1 MSNSTSSAHGL
12 EIADVAFGYAS
23 SAPVIEACTLRVP
36 RGTVHGVLGCS
47 GCGKTTLLRLIA
59 GLERLD
65 SGSIHV
71 EGIHLAGE
79 GHHLAPE
86 QRPVGMVFQDYA
98 LFPNRSVRK
107 NVMFGMS
114 EGSKRD
120 RLEQADSLLQRVG
133 LLDLADRMPHTLSG
147 GQQQRTA
154 IARSLARKPRL
165 MLLDEPFS
173 SLDAET
179 RSDTREETMAILRAS
194 QVTTLVVTHD
204 PAEAEL
210 IADEVTWLTCAQ
222 DADRS

>member
-1 MSNSTSSAHGL
+1 MSNSAPSQHGL
-12 EIADVAFGYAS
+12 EIADLRFGYGS
-23 SAPVIEACTLRVP
+23 DVPVIEGCTLIVP
-36 RGTVHGVLGCS
+36 KGTVHGVLGCS

-59 GLERLD
+59 GLERAAG
-65 SGSIHV
+65 GSIRV
-71 EGIHLAGE
+71 EGLQLAGD
-79 GHHLAPE
+79 GHHLSPE

-114 EGSKRD
+114 EGSKQE
-120 RLEQADSLLQRVG
+120 RLRQADSLLERVG
-133 LLDLADRMPHTLSG
+133 LHDLADRMPHTLSG

-173 SLDAET
+173 SLDTET
-179 RSDTREETMAILRAS
+179 RSETREETMSILRAS

-210 IADEVTWLTCAQ
+210 IADEVTWLSCAQ
-222 DADRS
+222 GNR